1 MAKKESTG
9 DLPKAVQDYM
19 DKLKVSA
26 EEYAQKV
33 EDAKSFDIDPHL
45 VKLMWDEPF
54 YSAIS
59 RRISKSRS
67 LDLPTAG
74 VCVIDGSPSLLWN
87 PVFFNEMTDKEA
99 VSYTHLRAHET

>member
-9 DLPKAVQDYM
+9 DLPKAVQDHM

-33 EDAKSFDIDPHL
+33 EDAKPFVLDPHL

-59 RRISKSRS
+59 RRISKSRC

-74 VCVIDGSPSLLWN
+74 VHTFCGTLPLTARSI
-87 PVFFNEMTDKEA
+87 A
-99 VSYTHLRAHET
+99 

>member
-33 EDAKSFDIDPHL
+33 EDAKSFYIFSVL
-45 VKLMWDEPF
+45 VIEILYE
-54 YSAIS
+54 
-59 RRISKSRS
+59 
-67 LDLPTAG
+67 
-74 VCVIDGSPSLLWN
+74 
-87 PVFFNEMTDKEA
+87 
-99 VSYTHLRAHET
+99 

>member
-54 YSAIS
+54 YSC
-59 RRISKSRS
+59 
-67 LDLPTAG
+67 LLYT
-74 VCVIDGSPSLLWN
+74 SPS
-87 PVFFNEMTDKEA
+87 PRDKRQSRMPSSA
-99 VSYTHLRAHET
+99 